1 MHNAGAQVTSVRL
14 NPLKINQIRLLTDGK
29 PIAATAVP
37 WAVNGFYLDKRP
49 SFTFDPLFHAGTYY
63 VQEASSL
70 FLEQVLR
77 QTTDLKK
84 ELRVLDLCAAPGG
97 KSTHLQSLITPDSLL
112 VSNEVIKTRASVLRD
127 NSIKWGAANV
137 AVTNNDPKDFAKLTG
152 FFDLIVVDAPCS
164 GSGLFRRDAEAIE
177 EWSENNV
184 LLCSQRQQRILADVL
199 PALKKEGLLVYS
211 TCSYSPEED
220 EAVLQWL
227 AGTFDLE
234 SVKLQLDPDWNITET
249 HTGTHI
255 GYRFWPHLVKGEGLF
270 MTVLR
275 KKGSEG
281 NAAKYRPKTKALSGK
296 ITAPLEQWLKTE
308 GNRLVNFGDKI
319 YAWPEPLFELFDFLA
334 QQLRIIYSG
343 TLTGV
348 IVRDKLIPDHALAM
362 SPLHS
367 EAIMRLALSEGDAI
381 RYLQR
386 KDLLD
391 AAPDSQ
397 GWQLATFKG
406 FPIGWMNVLAN
417 RINNYYPKEL
427 RILKEQIPDL

>member
-1 MHNAGAQVTSVRL
+1 
-14 NPLKINQIRLLTDGK
+14 
-29 PIAATAVP
+29 
-37 WAVNGFYLDKRP
+37 
-49 SFTFDPLFHAGTYY
+49 SFG
-63 VQEASSL
+63 E
-70 FLEQVLR
+70 
-77 QTTDLKK
+77 
-84 ELRVLDLCAAPGG
+84 
-97 KSTHLQSLITPDSLL
+97 
-112 VSNEVIKTRASVLRD
+112 
-127 NSIKWGAANV
+127 
-137 AVTNNDPKDFAKLTG
+137 
-152 FFDLIVVDAPCS
+152 
-164 GSGLFRRDAEAIE
+164 RR
-177 EWSENNV
+177 
-184 LLCSQRQQRILADVL
+184 
-199 PALKKEGLLVYS
+199 
-211 TCSYSPEED
+211 
-220 EAVLQWL
+220 
-227 AGTFDLE
+227 
-234 SVKLQLDPDWNITET
+234 
-249 HTGTHI
+249 
-255 GYRFWPHLVKGEGLF
+255 GLF